1 MRGVI
6 DACCS
11 RKPRVLE
18 LNSVVSNYIQDL
30 KKKKENDVAEPSL
43 SPKKI
48 QESILG
54 VRPLLL

>member
-11 RKPRVLE
+11 RKTRVLE

-30 KKKKENDVAEPSL
+30 KKKENDVAEPSL

>member
-30 KKKKENDVAEPSL
+30 KKKENDVAEPSL